1 MLASLPTPRWLRYKI
16 QASNKDAFYDVT
28 VGNNACGDMVCC
40 PLGYTATPGWD
51 AVSGLGT
58 VGSFEVLRKAAVA
71 MG

>member
-1 MLASLPTPRWLRYKI
+1 MLTSLPTPRWLRYKI

-40 PLGYTATPGWD
+40 PLGYTATPGWA

-58 VGSFEVLRKAAVA
+58 VGSFEMLRKAALA